1 MRSVWSTLVAVTL
14 VVAGVRVS
22 TAATGTAGYSE
33 LHAAKLAPTARRAH
47 SPSRPLASFVVVSS
61 IELRSASRQVVATAP
76 ATAIDKPR
84 HPHSFVRN
92 ARGPPRA

>member
-22 TAATGTAGYSE
+22 AAATGTAGYSE
-33 LHAAKLAPTARRAH
+33 LHAAKLAPALRRAH
-47 SPSRPLASFVVVSS
+47 SPSRPLSSFIAVAAV
-61 IELRSASRQVVATAP
+61 ELPSAARQIVALAP
-76 ATAIDKPR
+76 ATAVDQPR
-84 HPHSFVRN
+84 DACSFVRR